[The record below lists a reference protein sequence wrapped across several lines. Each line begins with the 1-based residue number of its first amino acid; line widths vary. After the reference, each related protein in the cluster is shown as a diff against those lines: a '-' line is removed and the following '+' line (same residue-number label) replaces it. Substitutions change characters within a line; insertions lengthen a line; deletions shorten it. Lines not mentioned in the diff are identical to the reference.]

1 MNQFHDSLKSW
12 FLIGHKN
19 NFVSNP
25 QANIYRT
32 AFMNLFDEEYLQTQ
46 LFSVSVWF
54 MQESF
59 LWDEVSVKMGPKIK
73 KQRNSIMLAKQDEKC
88 TNRGNYTV
96 DWGKAVRKHQSTS
109 RFVNAILQVYSN
121 SFVWSTC
128 VQPRPLGFPPPKKN
142 NGRGG
147 KRPPFAPLPVF
158 FRKKPWRRGWLVLL
172 KRKI

>member
-1 MNQFHDSLKSW
+1 M
-12 FLIGHKN
+12 I
-19 NFVSNP
+19 
-25 QANIYRT
+25 
-32 AFMNLFDEEYLQTQ
+32 LFDEEYLQTQ

-59 LWDEVSVKMGPKIK
+59 LQDEVSVKMGPKIK

-109 RFVNAILQVYSN
+109 RFVNSLMQFYKFTLTV
-121 SFVWSTC
+121 SFD
-128 VQPRPLGFPPPKKN
+128 PLVFNLVLWAFPLKKRKKQKWE
-142 NGRGG
+142 GRE
-147 KRPPFAPLPVF
+147 KAPLLRPSHF
-158 FRKKPWRRGWLVLL
+158 FWKKPWGRGWLVLL